1 MRKAVILMLIVFS
14 LIAPLITSPLAT
26 ADSEIN
32 RSNRTLLGSVYGVE
46 GGVEDSA
53 YGVEGRIEAYK
64 SVYGVE
70 GGVEETP
77 EPVETPEP
85 TATPEPTNTPET
97 TSPPVLEMETPL
109 GRLFKSVCGPTAII
123 LFALLPLVGV
133 GLLRRK
139 SQL

>member
-32 RSNRTLLGSVYGVE
+32 RSNRTLLGS
-46 GGVEDSA
+46 A
-53 YGVEGRIEAYK
+53 YGVEGRIERTPT

-77 EPVETPEP
+77 EPVETPES

-139 SQL
+139 SQF

>member
-1 MRKAVILMLIVFS
+1 
-14 LIAPLITSPLAT
+14 
-26 ADSEIN
+26 
-32 RSNRTLLGSVYGVE
+32 VYGVE
-46 GGVEDSA
+46 GGVEDSV
-53 YGVEGRIEAYK
+53 YGVEGGIEEYE

-77 EPVETPEP
+77 EPVE
-85 TATPEPTNTPET
+85 TPEPTNTPET

-139 SQL
+139 SQF

>member
-14 LIAPLITSPLAT
+14 LIAPLITSSLAT
-26 ADSEIN
+26 ADSKIN
-32 RSNRTLLGSVYGVE
+32 RSNRTLVGSVYGVE
-46 GGVEDSA
+46 GG
-53 YGVEGRIEAYK
+53 IEEYE

-77 EPVETPEP
+77 EPVE
-85 TATPEPTNTPET
+85 TPEPTNTPET

-139 SQL
+139 SQF